1 MGVRGISAVYVATL
15 IFVLLYEG
23 LMVGLGGATLGKMA
37 ARTRVVDAS
46 SGGPIGIGRA
56 FVRQLIPLAGYAVC
70 GVGAV
75 LVYLSVLFDKSGRLC
90 GWHDNAANDLV
101 VRPGWAGRR

>member
-1 MGVRGISAVYVATL
+1 
-15 IFVLLYEG
+15 
-23 LMVGLGGATLGKMA
+23 MV